1 MKIALLVACA
11 AALFLAGCA
20 ERPHHHFGEEPPR
33 PEWRPQRNI
42 LLQYDANHDGTV
54 TRAEMEAGLKADFDK
69 IDINHNGCLSDD
81 EVRAEND
88 RRWKADASTYSPLI
102 DWKHKGC
109 IDFKEFAATAR
120 SLFDELD
127 LNSDGKLTPQ
137 ELNPR
142 KRPSGQGGGERR
154 GEGGESGEGDGQ

>member
-1 MKIALLVACA
+1 MHLRRALPIVFL
-11 AALFLAGCA
+11 LFAGCA

-42 LLQYDANHDGTV
+42 LLQYDSNHDGTV

-69 IDINHNGCLSDD
+69 IDINRNGCLSED
-81 EVRAEND
+81 EVRTEND
-88 RRWKADASTYSPLI
+88 RRWKQDASTYSPLI
-102 DWKHKGC
+102 DWQHRGC
-109 IDFKEFAATAR
+109 IDFTEFAGTAR

-127 LNSDGKLTPQ
+127 VNTDGKLTPQ

-142 KRPSGQGGGERR
+142 KRIRSNPNGAPANA
-154 GEGGESGEGDGQ
+154 ESGEGGGQ

>member
-1 MKIALLVACA
+1 MRLQRVLPIVLL
-11 AALFLAGCA
+11 LAGCA

-33 PEWRPQRNI
+33 PEWHPQQNI

-69 IDINHNGCLSDD
+69 IDINHNGCLSED
-81 EVRAEND
+81 EVRVEND
-88 RRWKADASTYSPLI
+88 RRWKQDASTYSPLI
-102 DWKHKGC
+102 DWQHKGC
-109 IDFKEFAATAR
+109 IDLKEFAATAR

-127 LNSDGKLTPQ
+127 VNTDGKLTPQ

-142 KRPSGQGGGERR
+142 KRIRRNPSGVPANGEN
-154 GEGGESGEGDGQ
+154 GEGGQ